1 MKITVIDNYDSFT
14 YNLVQYLGQLG
25 AEVLTIRN
33 DCCSI
38 SEILSPAFKMAP
50 DRILLSPGP
59 GRPDDAGVSLDL
71 INQVSKMVDPIPI
84 LGVCLGHQT
93 IGQVFGGVVSSA
105 KRIMH
110 GKVSEITHNG
120 KGLFEGIPSPYTVT
134 RYHSLALVDANLPKK
149 ITVNAR
155 TNDRE
160 IMAIKIENYPFYGVQ
175 FHPEAILTKYGH
187 DILKN
192 FLEIK

>member
-59 GRPDDAGVSLDL
+59 GRPNDAGVSLEL

-93 IGQVFGGVVSSA
+93 IGQVFGGEVSSA

-120 KGLFEGIPSPYTVT
+120 KGLFEGIPSPYQVT
-134 RYHSLALVDANLPKK
+134 RYHSLALLDATLPNN

>member
-1 MKITVIDNYDSFT
+1 MKITVIDNYDYFT

-120 KGLFEGIPSPYTVT
+120 KGLFEGIPSPYKVT
-134 RYHSLALVDANLPKK
+134 RYHSLALSNANLPKNIK
-149 ITVNAR
+149 VNAR

-175 FHPEAILTKYGH
+175 FHPEAILTEYGH
-187 DILKN
+187 NILKN

>member
-59 GRPDDAGVSLDL
+59 GRPNDAGVSLEL

-120 KGLFEGIPSPYTVT
+120 KGLFEGIPSPYRVT
-134 RYHSLALVDANLPKK
+134 RYHSLALLDENLPKNIK
-149 ITVNAR
+149 VNAR

>member
-1 MKITVIDNYDSFT
+1 MKITIIDNYDSFT

-25 AEVLTIRN
+25 ADVSTIRN
-33 DCCSI
+33 DSCSI
-38 SEILSPAFKMAP
+38 SEILSPSFKRAP

-59 GRPDDAGVSLDL
+59 GRPNDAGVSLDL
-71 INQVSKMVDPIPI
+71 INQVSTMVDPIPI
-84 LGVCLGHQT
+84 FGVCLGHQT

-105 KRIMH
+105 KKIMH
-110 GKVSEITHNG
+110 GKVSEISHNG
-120 KGLFEGIPSPYTVT
+120 TGLFEGIPSPYKVT
-134 RYHSLALVDANLPKK
+134 RYHSLALLDEKLPKS
-149 ITVNAR
+149 IQVNAR

-175 FHPEAILTKYGH
+175 FHPEAILTEHGH
-187 DILKN
+187 NILKN

>member
-25 AEVLTIRN
+25 AEVSTIRN

-59 GRPDDAGVSLDL
+59 GGPNDAGVSLEL

-93 IGQVFGGVVSSA
+93 IGQVFGGEVSSA

-120 KGLFEGIPSPYTVT
+120 KGLFEGIPSPYKVT
-134 RYHSLALVDANLPKK
+134 RYHSLALLDANLPKN

>member
-14 YNLVQYLGQLG
+14 YNLVQYLGELG

-59 GRPDDAGVSLDL
+59 GRPNDAGVSLEL

-120 KGLFEGIPSPYTVT
+120 KGLFEGIPSPYKVT
-134 RYHSLALVDANLPKK
+134 RYHSLALLDENLPKN

>member
-1 MKITVIDNYDSFT
+1 
-14 YNLVQYLGQLG
+14 
-25 AEVLTIRN
+25 
-33 DCCSI
+33 
-38 SEILSPAFKMAP
+38 MAP

-59 GRPDDAGVSLDL
+59 GRPNDAGISLEL
-71 INQVSKMVDPIPI
+71 ISQVSKMVDPIPI

-93 IGQVFGGVVSSA
+93 IGQVFGGEVSSA

-120 KGLFEGIPSPYTVT
+120 KGLFEGIPSPYKVT
-134 RYHSLALVDANLPKK
+134 RYHSLALLDANLPKN

>member
-120 KGLFEGIPSPYTVT
+120 KGLFEGIPSPYKVT
-134 RYHSLALVDANLPKK
+134 RYHSLALLDANLPKN

>member
-160 IMAIKIENYPFYGVQ
+160 IMAIEIENYPFYGVQ